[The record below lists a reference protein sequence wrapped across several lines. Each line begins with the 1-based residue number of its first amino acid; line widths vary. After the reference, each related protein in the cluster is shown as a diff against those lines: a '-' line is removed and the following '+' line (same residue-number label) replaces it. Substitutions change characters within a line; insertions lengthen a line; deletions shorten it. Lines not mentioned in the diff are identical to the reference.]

1 MVKKIHSQAVTFWLW
16 RLYMEYVVDRHPK
29 RYSPMSMVGRGML
42 EGYKCE
48 RCGISGFHANINLK
62 KEPIICPKCKSP
74 YWNIPKK

>member
-1 MVKKIHSQAVTFWLW
+1 
-16 RLYMEYVVDRHPK
+16 
-29 RYSPMSMVGRGML
+29 MSMVGRVTL

-48 RCGISGFHANINLK
+48 RCKHVWIPRKYQDKS